1 MEKGTLN
8 LVGTPIGNLE
18 DITYRAIKTLKEV
31 DFIVAEDTRVT
42 LKLMN
47 HYEIKNQLIS
57 YHKYSTLAKSQQIID
72 KILEGKNCA
81 LVSDAGMPCISDPG
95 EQLVKLAKQNGVN
108 VTVVPGP
115 CAAIAGLAISGM
127 DTSQFV
133 FEGFLSTNKKNR
145 LEGLNSLINE
155 HRTIIF
161 YEAPHKLK
169 NTLSDLFKI
178 FGNRKISIVKEITKI
193 HENVMMFNLKDAVN
207 YFNSIENIKGEF
219 VLILEGNKEYN
230 TEEIINVDEAVNM
243 IYKLHNESDVPYSE
257 AVKIVAEKTGHKKNE
272 LYKLVVENKY
282 INKIDNR

>member
-1 MEKGTLN
+1 MEKGKLY

-47 HYEIKNQLIS
+47 HYDIKNKLIS
-57 YHKYSTLAKSQQIID
+57 YHKYSTLAKSQQIIN
-72 KILEGKNCA
+72 KIVAGESCA

-95 EQLVKLAKQNGVN
+95 EQLVKLAKENGVT

-133 FEGFLSTNKKNR
+133 FEGFLSTNKKNK
-145 LEGLNSLINE
+145 LESLNSLINE

-178 FGNRKISIVKEITKI
+178 FGNRKISIIKEITKI
-193 HENVMMFNLKDAVN
+193 HESAMMFNLKDSID
-207 YFNSIENIKGEF
+207 YFNSVENIKGEF
-219 VLILEGNKEYN
+219 VLVLEGNKEYDA
-230 TEEIINVDEAVNM
+230 EEIIDVDEAVNM
-243 IYKLHNESDVPYSE
+243 IYKLHNDSDIPYSE

-272 LYKLVVENKY
+272 LYKLMVETKENILIKE
-282 INKIDNR
+282 

>member
-1 MEKGTLN
+1 MEKGKLY

-47 HYEIKNQLIS
+47 HYDMKNKLIS
-57 YHKYSTLAKSQQIID
+57 YHKYSTLAKSQQIIN
-72 KILEGKNCA
+72 KIVAGESCA

-95 EQLVKLAKQNGVN
+95 GQLVKLAKENGVT

-127 DTSQFV
+127 DTAQFV
-133 FEGFLSTNKKNR
+133 FEGFLSTNKKNK
-145 LEGLNSLINE
+145 LESLNSLINE

-178 FGNRKISIVKEITKI
+178 FGNRKISIIKEITKI
-193 HENVMMFNLKDAVN
+193 HESAMMFNLKDSID
-207 YFNSIENIKGEF
+207 YFNSVENIKGEF
-219 VLILEGNKEYN
+219 VLVLEGNKEYD
-230 TEEIINVDEAVNM
+230 TEEIIDVDEAVNM
-243 IYKLHNESDVPYSE
+243 IYKLHNDSDIPYSE

-272 LYKLVVENKY
+272 LYKLMVETRENILIK
-282 INKIDNR
+282 

>member
-47 HYEIKNQLIS
+47 HYEIKNKLIS

-72 KILEGKNCA
+72 KILSGESCA

-95 EQLVKLAKQNGVN
+95 EQLVKLAKENGVN

-169 NTLSDLFKI
+169 NTLRDLFKI
-178 FGNRKISIVKEITKI
+178 FGNRKISIVKEMTKI

-230 TEEIINVDEAVNM
+230 TEEIIDVDEAVNM
-243 IYKLHNESDVPYSE
+243 IYKLNNESNVPYSE

-282 INKIDNR
+282 INKYR

>member
-1 MEKGTLN
+1 MEKGKLY

-18 DITYRAIKTLKEV
+18 DITYRAIQTLKEV

-47 HYEIKNQLIS
+47 HYDIKNKLIS
-57 YHKYSTLAKSQQIID
+57 YHKYSTLAKSQQIIN
-72 KILEGKNCA
+72 KIVAGESCA

-95 EQLVKLAKQNGVN
+95 EQLVKLAKENGVT

-133 FEGFLSTNKKNR
+133 FEGFLSTNKKNK
-145 LEGLNSLINE
+145 LESLNSLINE

-178 FGNRKISIVKEITKI
+178 FGNRKISIIKEITKI
-193 HENVMMFNLKDAVN
+193 HESAMMFNLKDSID
-207 YFNSIENIKGEF
+207 YFNSVENIKGEF
-219 VLILEGNKEYN
+219 VLVLEGNKEYDA
-230 TEEIINVDEAVNM
+230 EEIIDVDEAVNM
-243 IYKLHNESDVPYSE
+243 IYKLHNDSDIPYSE

-272 LYKLVVENKY
+272 LYKLMVETKENILIKE
-282 INKIDNR
+282 

>member
-1 MEKGTLN
+1 MEKGKLY

-47 HYEIKNQLIS
+47 HYEIKNKLIS

-72 KILEGKNCA
+72 KIVAGENCA

-95 EQLVKLAKQNGVN
+95 EQLVKLAKENGVT

-133 FEGFLSTNKKNR
+133 FEGFLSTNKKNK
-145 LEGLNSLINE
+145 LESLNSLVNE

-169 NTLSDLFKI
+169 NTLSDLLKI
-178 FGNRKISIVKEITKI
+178 FGNRKISIIKEITKI
-193 HENVMMFNLKDAVN
+193 HESAKMFNLKDSVD
-207 YFNSIENIKGEF
+207 YFNSVENIKGEF
-219 VLILEGNKEYN
+219 VLVLEGNQKYDA
-230 TEEIINVDEAVNM
+230 EEIIDVDEAVNM
-243 IYKLHNESDVPYSE
+243 IYKLHNDSNVSYSE
-257 AVKIVAEKTGHKKNE
+257 AVKIVAEETGHKKNE
-272 LYKLVVENKY
+272 LYKLMVENKEN
-282 INKIDNR
+282 ILMK

>member
-1 MEKGTLN
+1 MEKGKLY

-47 HYEIKNQLIS
+47 HYDMKNKLIS
-57 YHKYSTLAKSQQIID
+57 YHKYSTLAKSQQIIN
-72 KILEGKNCA
+72 KIVAGESCA

-95 EQLVKLAKQNGVN
+95 EQLVKLAKENGVT

-133 FEGFLSTNKKNR
+133 FEGFLSTNKKNK
-145 LEGLNSLINE
+145 LESLNSLINE

-178 FGNRKISIVKEITKI
+178 FGNRKISIIKEITKI
-193 HENVMMFNLKDAVN
+193 HESAMMFNLKDSID
-207 YFNSIENIKGEF
+207 YFNSVENIKGEF
-219 VLILEGNKEYN
+219 VLVLEGNKEYYA
-230 TEEIINVDEAVNM
+230 EEIIDVDEAVNM
-243 IYKLHNESDVPYSE
+243 IYKLHNDSDIPYSE

-272 LYKLVVENKY
+272 LYKLMVETKENILIKE
-282 INKIDNR
+282 

>member
-72 KILEGKNCA
+72 KIVVGKNCA

-95 EQLVKLAKQNGVN
+95 EQLVKLAKENGVT

-127 DTSQFV
+127 DTSRFV

-169 NTLSDLFKI
+169 NTLNDLFKI
-178 FGNRKISIVKEITKI
+178 FGNRKISIVKEITKM
-193 HENVMMFNLKDAVN
+193 HESVMMFNLKDAVN

-230 TEEIINVDEAVNM
+230 TEEIIDVDEAVNM
-243 IYKLHNESDVPYSE
+243 IYKLHNDSDVPYSE

>member
-1 MEKGTLN
+1 MEKGKLY

-18 DITYRAIKTLKEV
+18 DITYRAIQTLKEV

-47 HYEIKNQLIS
+47 HYDIKNKLIS
-57 YHKYSTLAKSQQIID
+57 YHKYSTLAKSQQIIN
-72 KILEGKNCA
+72 KIVAGESCA

-95 EQLVKLAKQNGVN
+95 EQLVKLAKENGVT

-133 FEGFLSTNKKNR
+133 FEGFLSTNKKNK
-145 LEGLNSLINE
+145 LESLNSLINE

-178 FGNRKISIVKEITKI
+178 FGNRKISIIKEITKI
-193 HENVMMFNLKDAVN
+193 HESAMMFNLKDSVD
-207 YFNSIENIKGEF
+207 YFNSVENIKGEF
-219 VLILEGNKEYN
+219 VLVLEGNKEYD
-230 TEEIINVDEAVNM
+230 TEEIIDVDEAVNM
-243 IYKLHNESDVPYSE
+243 IYKLHNDSDIPYSE

-272 LYKLVVENKY
+272 LYKLMVETKENILIK
-282 INKIDNR
+282 

>member
-1 MEKGTLN
+1 MEKGKLY

-47 HYEIKNQLIS
+47 HYDMKNKLIS
-57 YHKYSTLAKSQQIID
+57 YHKYSTLAKSQQIIN
-72 KILEGKNCA
+72 KIVAGESCA

-95 EQLVKLAKQNGVN
+95 EQLVKLAKENGVT

-133 FEGFLSTNKKNR
+133 FEGFLSTNKKNK
-145 LEGLNSLINE
+145 LESLNSLINE

-178 FGNRKISIVKEITKI
+178 FGNRKISIIKEITKI
-193 HENVMMFNLKDAVN
+193 HESAMMFNLKDSID
-207 YFNSIENIKGEF
+207 YFNSVENIKGEF
-219 VLILEGNKEYN
+219 VLVLEGNKEYDA
-230 TEEIINVDEAVNM
+230 EEIIDVDEAVNM
-243 IYKLHNESDVPYSE
+243 IYKLHNDSDIPYSE

-272 LYKLVVENKY
+272 LYKLMVETKENILIKE
-282 INKIDNR
+282 